1 MASAAMQADAT
12 YLLSDLIGGKARYQ
26 NGTIGKLSDLI
37 VTESEKLPEVTH
49 LLIQRRF
56 GRKSLMVP
64 WDKVERLDAKG
75 RALLAIAA
83 PEPYEGEPAEGQIC
97 LRDHLLDKKVLDC
110 DDDEVE
116 VVYDIKLVA
125 HHGHLYV
132 TDVDCSRAGFLRR
145 IGLRWLARFIR
156 GVAAKINEDTIPWAY
171 VQRLP
176 RNMGSFDGS
185 VKLTVL
191 KEKLPEIHPV
201 DLADILE
208 EVDHEHR
215 MAIFNA
221 LETQHASD
229 TLEQVEPRVQRR
241 LVSSLP
247 IERTAELI
255 DEMTPAQGADI
266 LAALPAAETDAIL
279 ANVDPAAAA
288 KIRALI
294 ERHEDHI
301 IAFATTRYITFL
313 PTTTVGEVLDRFRE
327 AARQADVVIYIYV
340 TDPANVLLGVIDIK
354 ELLQA
359 NPADTLDRIM
369 TTNVISLHEN
379 DTLAEASR
387 LFARYSF
394 RAVPIVGPG
403 NVMKGAIP
411 YRDVMQLNHHLV

>member
-156 GVAAKINEDTIPWAY
+156 GVAAKIKA
-171 VQRLP
+171 
-176 RNMGSFDGS
+176 M
-185 VKLTVL
+185 
-191 KEKLPEIHPV
+191 
-201 DLADILE
+201 LA
-208 EVDHEHR
+208 
-215 MAIFNA
+215 
-221 LETQHASD
+221 
-229 TLEQVEPRVQRR
+229 
-241 LVSSLP
+241 LVVGL
-247 IERTAELI
+247 
-255 DEMTPAQGADI
+255 
-266 LAALPAAETDAIL
+266 
-279 ANVDPAAAA
+279 
-288 KIRALI
+288 
-294 ERHEDHI
+294 
-301 IAFATTRYITFL
+301 YI
-313 PTTTVGEVLDRFRE
+313 
-327 AARQADVVIYIYV
+327 
-340 TDPANVLLGVIDIK
+340 
-354 ELLQA
+354 
-359 NPADTLDRIM
+359 
-369 TTNVISLHEN
+369 
-379 DTLAEASR
+379 
-387 LFARYSF
+387 
-394 RAVPIVGPG
+394 
-403 NVMKGAIP
+403 
-411 YRDVMQLNHHLV
+411 